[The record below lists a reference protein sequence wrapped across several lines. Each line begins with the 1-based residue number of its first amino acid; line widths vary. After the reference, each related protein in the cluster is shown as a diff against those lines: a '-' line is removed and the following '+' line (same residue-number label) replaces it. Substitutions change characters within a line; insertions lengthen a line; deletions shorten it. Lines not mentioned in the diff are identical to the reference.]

1 MSRRGCR
8 KLGLIRPT
16 DRPRMRDWLMEKLDG
31 CHLPGMEWVD
41 RKQKVFRI
49 KWCHGSRH
57 GYCYNDSLVFEAW
70 AKHTGRYDED
80 NKEPKRWKANFRCAI
95 KSLND
100 IQEMNNSVTKGQ
112 NAFRVF
118 QILEASMPKKRAATS
133 SVVRSRPAKQRIS
146 ETADVDVSP
155 STSHADS
162 GICDD
167 DEVSDAETDFRMSTS
182 KQTGWTLI
190 QDVESV
196 SRLPLGRH
204 TGSCD
209 QEPTAGTSYGSA
221 KSIRELTFTLP
232 LFEKICPD
240 LTKIEFGKEH
250 IIQRHHSGFTVELVT
265 NATSVTSSAVLP
277 TVTLPG
283 VTLFQDL
290 QSKVTYQAQGHTGH
304 FPPIPAECG
313 QYSEDFPD
321 VAEEVVL
328 ETTPDD
334 VIQFIPQPDDVT
346 QTVFIETS
354 TGTEN
359 IVQYTVLNN
368 FSP

>member
-1 MSRRGCR
+1 MTRFPKEPTMSRRGCR

-240 LTKIEFGKEH
+240 LTKI
-250 IIQRHHSGFTVELVT
+250 
-265 NATSVTSSAVLP
+265 
-277 TVTLPG
+277 
-283 VTLFQDL
+283 
-290 QSKVTYQAQGHTGH
+290 GH